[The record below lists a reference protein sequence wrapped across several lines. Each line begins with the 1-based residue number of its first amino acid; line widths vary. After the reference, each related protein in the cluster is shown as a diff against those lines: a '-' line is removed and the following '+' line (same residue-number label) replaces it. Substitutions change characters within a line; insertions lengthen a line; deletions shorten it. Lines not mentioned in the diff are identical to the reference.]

1 MKIAELMLQEAKAF
15 VKLPNTKA
23 GVIQMFKDKGQVKQ
37 ALTTE
42 LDIENCKITP
52 NRTEEGK
59 WHIYNP
65 KTKKRVDVWLGGYE
79 DQSGH
84 VRPFNDFEEL

>member
-1 MKIAELMLQEAKAF
+1 MKIAELMQEAKAF

-23 GVIQMFKDKGQVKQ
+23 GVIQMFKDKGQVKP
-37 ALTTE
+37 ALAAE

-59 WHIYNP
+59 WHVYNP
-65 KTKKRVDVWLGGYE
+65 TTKKRVDVWLGGYE
-79 DQSGH
+79 DQNGR